1 MKLTDTKTHR
11 IAENLIFECAR
22 SIDENRVED
31 IAQLLQTDGQ
41 YKVQSRFNHDRG
53 LPMAIID
60 CRSAAQLRDRILSM
74 RVANVYEPQHY
85 RHILSG
91 VQVLSEE
98 NSVLQVRSNYMVVR
112 TMELDGNMM
121 IVSTGQCRDEIVLD
135 GDSAKF
141 KSRLYLYD
149 SRVIETLLII
159 PI

>member
-1 MKLTDTKTHR
+1 
-11 IAENLIFECAR
+11 
-22 SIDENRVED
+22 
-31 IAQLLQTDGQ
+31 
-41 YKVQSRFNHDRG
+41 
-53 LPMAIID
+53 
-60 CRSAAQLRDRILSM
+60 M